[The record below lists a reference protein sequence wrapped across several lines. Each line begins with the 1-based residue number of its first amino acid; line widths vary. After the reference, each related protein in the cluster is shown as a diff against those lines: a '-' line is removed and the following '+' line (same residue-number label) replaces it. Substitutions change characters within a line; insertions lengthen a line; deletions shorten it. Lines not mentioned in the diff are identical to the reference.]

1 MGGPARAR
9 HEPEKARPDAARP
22 YQARWPLR
30 AVSGRAV
37 VPTLRP
43 RHDTKAFF
51 SCRAGTTARLAHRA
65 GAGPS
70 GSAGPAPTLP
80 CRQAALQQRLW
91 WRPRRKRVP
100 TDPTAAA
107 REGEGDP
114 DGGRCHGGRRRS
126 PDRRPEGERGGRL
139 ARLRLALMAMTVGA
153 APPCA
158 PGGDGGRTSRWKGRP
173 GRRRGAGERKMWG
186 SGRLA
191 PGGSTGGGRRGDG
204 VSGDWRIRFRAKDR
218 KSIY

>member
-139 ARLRLALMAMTVGA
+139 ARLRIALMAMTVGA

-191 PGGSTGGGRRGDG
+191 PGAWRQHWWRPAGGWGE
-204 VSGDWRIRFRAKDR
+204 WRLEN
-218 KSIY
+218 

>member
-70 GSAGPAPTLP
+70 GLAGPSPTLP
-80 CRQAALQQRLW
+80 CRQAAAASGQRLW
-91 WRPRRKRVP
+91 TLVAAARPRRKRVP
-100 TDPTAAA
+100 ADPTAAA

-114 DGGRCHGGRRRS
+114 DGGRCHGGRRRP

-158 PGGDGGRTSRWKGRP
+158 PGARRRWWADLVVEGKAGKEK
-173 GRRRGAGERKMWG
+173 RRRGEEDVGERP

-191 PGGSTGGGRRGDG
+191 PGGSTGGGRRGMG
-204 VSGDWRIRFRAKDR
+204 
-218 KSIY
+218 